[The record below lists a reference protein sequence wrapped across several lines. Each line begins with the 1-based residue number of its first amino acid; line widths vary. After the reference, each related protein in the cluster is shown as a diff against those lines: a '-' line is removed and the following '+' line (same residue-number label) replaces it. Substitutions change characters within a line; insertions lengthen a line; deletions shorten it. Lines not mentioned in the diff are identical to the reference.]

1 MGLTRLPLRV
11 HIPAP
16 ATRRRRAGDRVL
28 PACHEAVVRDR
39 PVSRGGGGAGVPP
52 RRERG
57 DEAGGGDGVGL
68 PGTAVHAG
76 RGVRAD
82 DDAALEPADLDP
94 VRPAA
99 AAARMDHGSL
109 RKHVSVLSSSPAGSG
124 AAGKASTGGGPPTIS
139 INVEGPWTRAK
150 VQTAANSLAHSLI
163 DYANRYTTMKTNLI
177 SGRVKTEQAEMR
189 VLQEVQ
195 KRAHANLQSIDSSSA
210 APLDKVAA
218 SSPFVSHLS
227 SAADQIGTLTLNLTN
242 DQVALVAAR
251 DIESSQFISHA
262 VGHQVSAATRR
273 SSLIIAAMVGLIVG
287 IGLALAWEA
296 LSARPRRA
304 QA

>member
-1 MGLTRLPLRV
+1 M
-11 HIPAP
+11 
-16 ATRRRRAGDRVL
+16 RRWYVIVL
-28 PACHEAVVRDR
+28 AVVAAVALVFLHG
-39 PVSRGGGGAGVPP
+39 VSGATKQSAATASVYLGQPFSPGGASVLTTTPLSNP
-52 RRERG
+52 QISIQY
-57 DEAGGGDGVGL
+57 V
-68 PGTAVHAG
+68 TAPQQIAK
-76 RGVRAD
+76 
-82 DDAALEPADLDP
+82 
-94 VRPAA
+94 AA
-99 AAARMDHGSL
+99 AAAGIDHRSL
-109 RKHVSVLSSSPAGSG
+109 RKHVSVLSSSPAGAA

-150 VQTAANSLAHSLI
+150 VQTAANSLAQSLI

-177 SGRVKTEQAEMR
+177 SGRVATENAELK
-189 VLQEVQ
+189 VLREVQ
-195 KRAHANLQSIDSSSA
+195 TRAHTNLAAIDASSA

-218 SSPFVSHLS
+218 SSPFVSDLS

-242 DQVALVAAR
+242 DQVALVAAK
-251 DIESSQFISHA
+251 DIESSQFIAHA

-287 IGLALAWEA
+287 VGLALAWEA

>member
-1 MGLTRLPLRV
+1 MTEYF
-11 HIPAP
+11 
-16 ATRRRRAGDRVL
+16 RRAMRRWYVIVL
-28 PACHEAVVRDR
+28 SVVAAVALVFLHG
-39 PVSRGGGGAGVPP
+39 VSGATKQAAATASVYLGQPFTPGGASVLTTTPLSNP
-52 RRERG
+52 QISIQYVL
-57 DEAGGGDGVGL
+57 A
-68 PGTAVHAG
+68 PQQIAK
-76 RGVRAD
+76 
-82 DDAALEPADLDP
+82 
-94 VRPAA
+94 AA
-99 AAARMDHGSL
+99 AAAGIDHGSL

-218 SSPFVSHLS
+218 SSPFVSDLS

-242 DQVALVAAR
+242 DQVALVATK
-251 DIESSQFISHA
+251 DIESSQFISQA
-262 VGHQVSAATRR
+262 TAHQVSAATRR

-296 LSARPRRA
+296 LSSRPRSARA
-304 QA
+304 

>member
-1 MGLTRLPLRV
+1 VTEYF
-11 HIPAP
+11 
-16 ATRRRRAGDRVL
+16 RRAMRRWYVIVL
-28 PACHEAVVRDR
+28 SVVAAVALVFLHG
-39 PVSRGGGGAGVPP
+39 VSGATKQAAATASVYLGQPFTPGGASVLTTTPLSNP
-52 RRERG
+52 QISIQYVL
-57 DEAGGGDGVGL
+57 A
-68 PGTAVHAG
+68 PQQIAK
-76 RGVRAD
+76 
-82 DDAALEPADLDP
+82 
-94 VRPAA
+94 AA
-99 AAARMDHGSL
+99 AAAGIDHGSL

-218 SSPFVSHLS
+218 SSPFVSDLS

-242 DQVALVAAR
+242 DQVALVATK
-251 DIESSQFISHA
+251 DIESSQFISEA
-262 VGHQVSAATRR
+262 AGHQVSAATRR
-273 SSLIIAAMVGLIVG
+273 SSLVIAAMVGLIVG

-296 LSARPRRA
+296 LSSRPRSARA
-304 QA
+304 